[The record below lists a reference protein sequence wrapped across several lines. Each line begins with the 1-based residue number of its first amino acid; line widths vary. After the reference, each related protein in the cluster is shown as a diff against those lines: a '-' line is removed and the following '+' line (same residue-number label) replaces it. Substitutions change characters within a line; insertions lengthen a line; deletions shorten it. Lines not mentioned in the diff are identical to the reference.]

1 MLSETARPCWPRLH
15 TVTHTPLTDGS
26 KTSRPIAQPGHEATL
41 GRSDGARAASRTAG
55 LDAGLE
61 RMVWVMRD
69 NRMTYVTNETC
80 NRNGSSG
87 SRAERVAMTATDRR
101 NLIWVMPAQGVA
113 LPIWDDVV

>member
-1 MLSETARPCWPRLH
+1 M
-15 TVTHTPLTDGS
+15 G
-26 KTSRPIAQPGHEATL
+26 K
-41 GRSDGARAASRTAG
+41 
-55 LDAGLE
+55 
-61 RMVWVMRD
+61 RD
-69 NRMTYVTNETC
+69 NHMTYVTTETC